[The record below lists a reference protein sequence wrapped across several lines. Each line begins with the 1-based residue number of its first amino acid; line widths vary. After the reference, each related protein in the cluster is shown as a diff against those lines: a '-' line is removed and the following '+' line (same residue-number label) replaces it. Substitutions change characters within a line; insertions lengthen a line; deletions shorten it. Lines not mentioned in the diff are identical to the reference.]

1 MPILELGNPRFGEG
15 KGGAQEAV
23 VPAVTLASLLLP
35 APQPLGPG
43 GRVLGVSRPQFYLL
57 QKWDKK
63 VSHMRWSQ
71 EISAF
76 QAVKLFPGKFQRWEV
91 EFAVLWVKKL
101 GFSELTF

>member
-15 KGGAQEAV
+15 KGGAQEAM

-57 QKWDKK
+57 QKWNKK

-76 QAVKLFPGKFQRWEV
+76 QAVKLFPWGVLEMGSGICCSLGKKNWGFQ
-91 EFAVLWVKKL
+91 
-101 GFSELTF
+101 S